1 MTIQGASGRRQYW
14 AGDVAFVQEPGIIRY
29 WPAKSA
35 RILQCVAAV
44 GIALVSLFLAVLIWR
59 AHPLSGLIDEGDA
72 LNSIAAVFLFTFA
85 GLLLLAVP
93 IYLRGAKTPYI
104 LERGSTTLRHG
115 RRNATDIQG
124 ATGVTI
130 VTRRVGE
137 GGDITVYSVALSR
150 AKEPISLPLLT
161 FDQQEEAQH
170 IAVNISALLALPL
183 V

>member
-1 MTIQGASGRRQYW
+1 VIQGSGGRRRYW
-14 AGDVAFVQEPGIIRY
+14 AGDVAFIEEPGLLKY
-29 WPAKSA
+29 WPTRSA
-35 RILQCVAAV
+35 RVYQCVAAV
-44 GIALVSLFLAVLIWR
+44 GIALVSIFLAVLIWR
-59 AHPLSGLIDEGDA
+59 AYPLSGLIDEGDG
-72 LNSIAAVFLFTFA
+72 LNSLAAVFLFAFA

-130 VTRRVGE
+130 VTRQVGE

-150 AKEPISLPLLT
+150 AKKPVSLPLLT
-161 FDQQEEAQH
+161 FDQREEAQR
-170 IAVNISALLALPL
+170 IAANISALLALPF